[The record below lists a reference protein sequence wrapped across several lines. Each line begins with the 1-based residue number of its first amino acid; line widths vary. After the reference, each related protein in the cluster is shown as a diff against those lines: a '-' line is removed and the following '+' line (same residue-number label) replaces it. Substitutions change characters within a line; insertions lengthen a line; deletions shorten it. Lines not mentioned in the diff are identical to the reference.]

1 LESKSRITLGT
12 KGRIVAAALV
22 VIVVAASL
30 GWVYLSIQ
38 QTLAQQGEKINQ
50 LTEDLHNLEGQI
62 STLTQAIQN
71 RSSASPI
78 DLALLY
84 SKVED
89 SVVVVQGVQVQ
100 RINTIFGPVLQY
112 VGVQGSGFVCNQ
124 TARVVIITNY
134 HVVDQVQNL
143 TVSLSNGDAFDATV
157 LGTDAYSDI
166 AVLEIS
172 APIIELK
179 PLELVSS
186 SSLQVGDL
194 VVAVGN
200 PLGLAGSMTTGI
212 VSQLGRTI
220 QESSTGG
227 YSIANVIQTSVA
239 INAGNSG
246 GPLLNSLGE
255 VVGVTTAIVSGSQG
269 IGLAIPS
276 DTILRELPDL
286 VAHGTY
292 DGHSWIGANGVDI
305 TPDIA
310 DALSL
315 KKTYGWLVTSVTSG
329 GPAAKAGIR
338 GGTKQVRV
346 SGTAVI
352 IGGDVIIALNGT
364 RIRNGDDLSAYL
376 EAQTLPGQTVQ
387 VTILRDNVEQT
398 ILVVLGKRPP
408 LTS

>member
-1 LESKSRITLGT
+1 MESKSRITLGT

>member
-1 LESKSRITLGT
+1 M
-12 KGRIVAAALV
+12 
-22 VIVVAASL
+22 IVVAASL